1 MRLSNYH
8 PTLVVLESALV
19 GCLLTMAPL
28 LLEVPWDA
36 KEFIT

>member
-1 MRLSNYH
+1 
-8 PTLVVLESALV
+8 LESALV